1 MISHLLQNTVE
12 GDTIAER
19 ADEREAAESRARKH
33 SPSHTAVV
41 THFELGRTLERANR
55 RFATFLQA
63 EMTRLGVR
71 EIGPAH
77 AMLLLTI
84 GNDELSVGQLMDRGP
99 YGGTNLSY
107 YLKQLGESGYV
118 ERIPL
123 PRDRRTI
130 RLRLTEKA
138 RTLCA
143 DLTEIAAKYHH
154 IVAGD
159 PENIR
164 KMEVAFATLDRLERA
179 WATASI
185 FGPTGER

>member
-1 MISHLLQNTVE
+1 MISHLLHNLVEADPAKE
-12 GDTIAER
+12 GDDSVDAVDAPR
-19 ADEREAAESRARKH
+19 RKRT
-33 SPSHTAVV
+33 PSSSSAF

-63 EMTRLGVR
+63 EMSRLGVR

-107 YLKQLGESGYV
+107 YLKQLGECGYV

-130 RLRLTEKA
+130 RVRLTQKA
-138 RTLCA
+138 QDLCS
-143 DLTEIAAKYHH
+143 DLTEITEKYHQL
-154 IVAGD
+154 VAGD
-159 PENIR
+159 PENMR
-164 KMEVAFATLDRLERA
+164 RMEIAFETLDRLERA
-179 WATASI
+179 WATAAI
-185 FGPTGER
+185 FGSPDER

>member
-1 MISHLLQNTVE
+1 MISDLLQHIVE
-12 GDTIAER
+12 AGAVEQNASKRETAEAPPRVRAAAHTTII
-19 ADEREAAESRARKH
+19 
-33 SPSHTAVV
+33 
-41 THFELGRTLERANR
+41 THFELARTLERANR

-63 EMTRLGVR
+63 EMTRQGVQ

-107 YLKQLGESGYV
+107 YLKQLGECGYI

-123 PRDRRTI
+123 ARDRRTVRI
-130 RLRLTEKA
+130 RLTEKA
-138 RTLCA
+138 RELCA
-143 DLTEIAAKYHH
+143 DLTEVAAKYHRL
-154 IVAGD
+154 VAGD

-164 KMEVAFATLDRLERA
+164 KMEVAFETLDRLERA
-179 WATASI
+179 WATAAILGS
-185 FGPTGER
+185 PGER

>member
-1 MISHLLQNTVE
+1 MISHLLHNLVDSDSVAQDADDVE
-12 GDTIAER
+12 AT
-19 ADEREAAESRARKH
+19 AAPQRKR
-33 SPSHTAVV
+33 PQAPTPLL

-107 YLKQLGESGYV
+107 YLKQLGECGYV

-130 RLRLTEKA
+130 RVRLTQKA
-138 RTLCA
+138 QDLCA
-143 DLTEIAAKYHH
+143 DLTEVAAKYHQL
-154 IVAGD
+154 VAGD
-159 PENIR
+159 PENMR
-164 KMEVAFATLDRLERA
+164 RMEVAFETLDRLERA
-179 WATASI
+179 WAAAAL
-185 FGPTGER
+185 FGTDDR

>member
-1 MISHLLQNTVE
+1 MISHLLHNLVETDSFAEDIGELGASEASQRKRSSAHTTV
-12 GDTIAER
+12 I
-19 ADEREAAESRARKH
+19 
-33 SPSHTAVV
+33 

-77 AMLLLTI
+77 AMLLMTI

-107 YLKQLGESGYV
+107 YLKQLGECGYV

-130 RLRLTEKA
+130 RVRLTKKA
-138 RTLCA
+138 QDLCA
-143 DLTEIAAKYHH
+143 DLTEVAAKYHKL
-154 IVAGD
+154 VTGD
-159 PENIR
+159 PEDMR
-164 KMEVAFATLDRLERA
+164 RLEVAFQTLDRLERA
-179 WATASI
+179 WATAAL
-185 FGPTGER
+185 FGTDDR

>member
-1 MISHLLQNTVE
+1 MISHSLKNFIE
-12 GDTIAER
+12 FDTIAEQ
-19 ADEREAAESRARKH
+19 ADEREAVESR
-33 SPSHTAVV
+33 PSRHEPFHKTVV

-71 EIGPAH
+71 EIGSAH

-84 GNDELSVGQLMDRGP
+84 GNDELSVGQLMERGP
-99 YGGTNLSY
+99 YGRTNLSY
-107 YLKQLGESGYV
+107 YLKQLGESGYI

-123 PRDRRTI
+123 PRDRRTS
-130 RLRLTEKA
+130 RVRLTEKA
-138 RTLCA
+138 QTLCA
-143 DLTEIAAKYHH
+143 DLTEIAAKYHD

-164 KMEVAFATLDRLERA
+164 KMEVAFTMLDRLERA

-185 FGPTGER
+185 FGTPGER

>member
-1 MISHLLQNTVE
+1 MISHLLHNLVEANSAADGADDPDAVETPQRKRTPAHTTVF
-12 GDTIAER
+12 
-19 ADEREAAESRARKH
+19 
-33 SPSHTAVV
+33 
-41 THFELGRTLERANR
+41 THFELGRVLERANR

-107 YLKQLGESGYV
+107 YLKQLGEYGYI

-130 RLRLTEKA
+130 RVRLTKKA
-138 RTLCA
+138 QDLCA
-143 DLTEIAAKYHH
+143 DLTEVAAKYHEL
-154 IVAGD
+154 VAGD
-159 PENIR
+159 PENLR
-164 KMEVAFATLDRLERA
+164 RMEVAFATLDRLERA
-179 WATASI
+179 WATAAI
-185 FGPTGER
+185 FGTSDER